1 MILSRPDDPWSG
13 IPASNSQQLG
23 RRIDGTHALAIFWV
37 LSAEGAPG
45 LLFRDIDPEVVPKQL
60 PRPRGV
66 AVVRPDGA
74 QPQVALF
81 LLTPEHRDV
90 FLTLC
95 RDVLSVSGSQMDA
108 TTATLALFRRL
119 SHWQAMLRIGSP
131 SEMGPNEVRGL
142 MGELWVLDALRQ
154 RVGVAGAVRAWVAP
168 NDHPQDFSLGG
179 GIIEVKARLAGSRP
193 WVSIS
198 SLEQLEPGHLSL
210 SLIVVELASSEA
222 ENALTL
228 NSMVDALNH
237 HAQDDASASEDELQE
252 ALLRRGYVHSARYD
266 ELRYA
271 VSGVRAFLVG
281 EGFPRITRSQTDRRI
296 ATATYC
302 IDLTTLGSFES
313 EVDQVFASALA
324 M

>member
-1 MILSRPDDPWSG
+1 MSKTDDPWSG
-13 IPASNSQQLG
+13 IPASSSQQVG
-23 RRIDGTHALAIFWV
+23 RRIEGTHALAIYWV

-45 LLFRDIDPEVVPKQL
+45 LLFRDIDPEAIPKQL

-66 AVVRPDGA
+66 AVVRPDCDL
-74 QPQVALF
+74 PQVALF

-95 RDVLSVSGSQMDA
+95 RDVVGVSGSQSDA

-142 MGELWVLDALRQ
+142 MAELWVLDALRQ
-154 RVGVAGAVRAWVAP
+154 RAGMSGAVRAWVAP

-198 SLEQLEPGHLSL
+198 SLEQLEPGHLPL
-210 SLIVVELASSEA
+210 NLVVVELASSDA
-222 ENALTL
+222 DDALTL
-228 NSMVDALNH
+228 NSMAADLARHAREDAG
-237 HAQDDASASEDELQE
+237 ASEDELQE
-252 ALLRRGYVHSARYD
+252 ALLRRGYTHSPRYD

-271 VSGVRAFLVG
+271 VSGVRAFLV
-281 EGFPRITRSQTDRRI
+281 EEDFPRITRSQTDRRI
-296 ATATYC
+296 PTATYC
-302 IDLTTLGSFES
+302 IDLTAIGSFER
-313 EVDQVFASALA
+313 EADQVLADALA
-324 M
+324 A

>member
-1 MILSRPDDPWSG
+1 MSKPDDPWSG
-13 IPASNSQQLG
+13 IPASSSQQVG
-23 RRIDGTHALAIFWV
+23 RRIEDTHALAIFWV

-45 LLFRDIDPEVVPKQL
+45 ILFRDIDPTAIPRQL

-66 AVVRPDGA
+66 AVVRQEGPA
-74 QPQVALF
+74 PQVALF
-81 LLTPEHRDV
+81 LLTPEHREV

-95 RDVLSVSGSQMDA
+95 RDVVGVSGAQSDP

-119 SHWQAMLRIGSP
+119 SHWQAMLRVAAP
-131 SEMGPNEVRGL
+131 TEMGPNEVRGL
-142 MGELWVLDALRQ
+142 MAELWVLDALQQ
-154 RVGVAGAVRAWVAP
+154 RCGMAGALRAWVAP

-198 SLEQLEPGHLSL
+198 SLEQLEPGHLPL
-210 SLIVVELASSEA
+210 HLMVVELASSDA

-228 NSMVDALNH
+228 NTMVEALSR
-237 HAQDDASASEDELQE
+237 HAAEETSALEEELHE
-252 ALLRRGYVHSARYD
+252 ALLRRGYIRSPRYD

-271 VSGVRAFLVG
+271 VSGARSFLVG
-281 EGFPRITRSQTDRRI
+281 EGFPRLTRSQADRRI

-302 IDLTTLGSFES
+302 IDLTGIGSFER
-313 EVDQVFASALA
+313 EVDDTLSAVLA
-324 M
+324 A